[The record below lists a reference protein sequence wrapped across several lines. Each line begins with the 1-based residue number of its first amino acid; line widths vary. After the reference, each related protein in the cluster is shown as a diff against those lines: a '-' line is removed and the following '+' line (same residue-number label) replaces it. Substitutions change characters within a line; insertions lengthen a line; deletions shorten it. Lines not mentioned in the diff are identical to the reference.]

1 MAALA
6 HRTSR
11 AALVVL
17 GSSIAPYD
25 PPTRVAEEFAM
36 LDVCRGRL
44 VAGYPVGT
52 SMDTNYA
59 YSRVP
64 GTLRERYAEAHE
76 LNQRAWAAEE
86 PFVFNGRHI
95 QPTQVRPRLNE
106 RATRTPKKPFPKA
119 KQVQP
124 HSPSTRCNRRG

>member
-6 HRTSR
+6 HRISR

-59 YSRVP
+59 YGRVP

-76 LNQRAWAAEE
+76 LTRRAWAAED
-86 PFVFNGRHI
+86 PFVFNGRHTNLRYANCLPKPMQKHWEQACPLI
-95 QPTQVRPRLNE
+95 G
-106 RATRTPKKPFPKA
+106 RATI
-119 KQVQP
+119 VNIP
-124 HSPSTRCNRRG
+124 HRVR